1 MRPNPASDDEED
13 DENNAKEDK
22 KKKENEMREGDDLLT
37 WEQIMSDPELRKLE
51 YDNSINR
58 KNAMLLPQ
66 RISSAITTLG
76 WLFVGGGIILNQLGF
91 AYVRDASGGIR
102 IGSLNERDFQLEVVM
117 EGRAAKKEK
126 EIEEGGGRRIDGSN
140 PSVSRSSGDANER
153 RWLEGGGGAADYA
166 SPTRP

>member
-1 MRPNPASDDEED
+1 MIGPNSSGDED
-13 DENNAKEDK
+13 NDENDVA
-22 KKKENEMREGDDLLT
+22 KENEKEEENVGREGGDDLLT

-66 RISSAITTLG
+66 RISSAITSLG
-76 WLFVGGGIILNQLGF
+76 WLFVGGGIILNQLGY
-91 AYVRDASGGIR
+91 AYVRDSSGGIR

-126 EIEEGGGRRIDGSN
+126 KAEGKLGGEGMDSSN
-140 PSVSRSSGDANER
+140 PSVSQYER
-153 RWLEGGGGAADYA
+153 RWLEGEKE
-166 SPTRP
+166 R